1 MLEGFKGNVEHN
13 YLGLIARDLK
23 GRPLMKKFIA
33 PVLLVAA
40 TAITACQPLSPQDR
54 SNLGLVGGAGAG
66 LLLHG
71 LSQARGWLHPA
82 GGYRREPVIRALI
95 VSGML

>member
-1 MLEGFKGNVEHN
+1 
-13 YLGLIARDLK
+13 
-23 GRPLMKKFIA
+23 MKKFIA

-66 LLLHG
+66 LLLAG
-71 LSQARGWLHPA
+71 AFNANPQWTIISTVAGAAIGTQVARNTQTGQCA
-82 GGYRREPVIRALI
+82 YSNGDGTYRVGAC
-95 VSGML
+95 